1 MSWNYAILCRYPD
14 LQKRVSAEIDS
25 FIKIHGRVPDFSERE
40 ELPLCI
46 SVMKESMRYRPTS
59 PFGVSHTTDK
69 DSKWQQHG
77 NGINSS
83 IDISHMTP
91 LVIVD
96 GYLIPKDCTIISNMG
111 SMHTNAERY
120 ENPFEFIP
128 ERFMDNLKTMQASAN
143 GNIEQ
148 RDTYNFGWGRR
159 ICPGNYTL
167 DVCVEKLY
175 TDICCFN
182 V

>member
-1 MSWNYAILCRYPD
+1 GTDTISVTMSWNYAILCRYPD

-69 DSKWQQHG
+69 D
-77 NGINSS
+77 I
-83 IDISHMTP
+83 
-91 LVIVD
+91 IVD